1 MFKKTKGYSGGGQAK
16 SKGYKTGG
24 KVRKPESNAIETAIR
39 NSIFDPKPTKGPK
52 PKGPRSGKVLFDA
65 KPQESK
71 VRKKPG
77 MAGGGPTK
85 PSDKRVTKKVV
96 KPNRIIKSK
105 SRRSTDIA
113 GPKTGVSSAFISRS
127 KTTRS
132 PRKKPQERKVRK
144 KPGI

>member
-1 MFKKTKGYSGGGQAK
+1 MFKKTKGYSIGGQAK

-77 MAGGGPTK
+77 MARGGTPYYSAKDGG
-85 PSDKRVTKKVV
+85 RW
-96 KPNRIIKSK
+96 SK
-105 SRRSTDIA
+105 SSKGVKYIK
-113 GPKTGVSSAFISRS
+113 PK
-127 KTTRS
+127 
-132 PRKKPQERKVRK
+132 PKPQERKVRR